1 MGSSRTN
8 RQRDRLANVC
18 KDQGIKWA
26 KVVTVYGACTDSNH
40 GSLLFSVMVNKA
52 HDAAF
57 ASTSSSSVMSSILSV
72 TSPVFL
78 IITLGY
84 GVTVMGLFEKENIQ
98 QFGKWVVN
106 IALPALLF
114 KSLSEQRFDQLLNA
128 NYFLAYMLGSLLM
141 LTLGYAWSRWV
152 QGQSATSSVFV
163 AMGVSASNSGFV
175 GFPILHLVFGPM
187 AAMAL
192 ALNMVIENLIITPI
206 LLFMAERTQ
215 SQKSGFGVLRDAF
228 VGLLK
233 KPLIWGMVLGV
244 GACALNLE
252 PLGPIKIVIGMLS
265 GVSAPLSLFVIGGSL
280 VGLQTRGMG
289 LRIAP
294 IVVGKLLLHPLSVL
308 AMLWALQFTHLG
320 PIDIKMQM
328 LAVCF
333 AAMPM
338 MSIYPTLAQPYG
350 QGGMSAAAVL
360 VGTVLSFFSLS
371 GLLYVVEHIFF
382 VSAQL

>member
-1 MGSSRTN
+1 MRISRTN
-8 RQRDRLANVC
+8 RQRDRLANFCQHKAV
-18 KDQGIKWA
+18 KSG
-26 KVVTVYGACTDSNH
+26 KVVTVSGELTDSSH
-40 GSLLFSVMVNKA
+40 DSLSFGAMVNNA

-57 ASTSSSSVMSSILSV
+57 TSTTSGSVMSSILSV

-78 IITLGY
+78 IIALGY
-84 GVTVMGLFEKENIQ
+84 GVTVMGLFDKEDIQ
-98 QFGKWVVN
+98 HFGKWVIN
-106 IALPALLF
+106 LALPALLF

-128 NYFLAYMLGSLLM
+128 NYFLAYTLGSISV

-152 QGQSATSSVFV
+152 QRQSAITSVFV

-206 LLFMAERTQ
+206 LIFMAERTQ

-228 VGLLK
+228 MGLLK

-252 PLGPIKIVIGMLS
+252 PLGPFKIVIGMLS

-308 AMLWALQFTHLG
+308 VLLWALQISHLG

-371 GLLYVVEHIFF
+371 GLLYVVEHILFIN
-382 VSAQL
+382 AHL